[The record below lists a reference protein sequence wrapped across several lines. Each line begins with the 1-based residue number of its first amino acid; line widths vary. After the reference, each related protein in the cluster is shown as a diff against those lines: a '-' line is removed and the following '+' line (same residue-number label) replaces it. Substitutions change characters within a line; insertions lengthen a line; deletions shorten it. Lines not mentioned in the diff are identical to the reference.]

1 MGGAGL
7 ARHLA
12 EKGVH
17 VLAVGRRP
25 DPLKQL
31 SELFPETIHPLSTD
45 IATDEG
51 IERISDAVPKNG
63 DLMYL
68 VQNAA
73 IGVPGRLGEIELYD
87 FEYAMAVNVTAPLML
102 TQKLLSRLSR
112 SNGRIL
118 HIGTN
123 IAFNAQTGTA
133 TYGITKMAFHRLYE
147 QLKVDLQGTGV
158 SIGSVHPGVVDTE
171 GLWEHAKLAHAASLP
186 HAAYF
191 DRLKEEGGMLSPDF
205 VAKFLSF
212 LLEKTEDEE
221 FSAKEWHIKDESH
234 WSRWKT

>member
-1 MGGAGL
+1 MTKWAVITGAGTGIGAGL

-12 EKGVH
+12 EKGIH
-17 VLAVGRRP
+17 ILAVGRRLE
-25 DPLKQL
+25 PLKQV
-31 SELFPETIHPLSTD
+31 SESFPEKIHPLSTD
-45 IATDEG
+45 IATAEG
-51 IERISDAVPKNG
+51 IEKINDAIPKED
-63 DLMYL
+63 DLIYL

-73 IGVPGRLGEIELYD
+73 VGVPGRLGEIKRND

-147 QLKVDLQGTGV
+147 QLKVDLKDTGKRYTTKLFGFYIV
-158 SIGSVHPGVVDTE
+158 FLKPGS
-171 GLWEHAKLAHAASLP
+171 LANNHN
-186 HAAYF
+186 
-191 DRLKEEGGMLSPDF
+191 F
-205 VAKFLSF
+205 VF
-212 LLEKTEDEE
+212 
-221 FSAKEWHIKDESH
+221 
-234 WSRWKT
+234 